1 MNAWA
6 NLHISGQ
13 PNTFLALG
21 VADAAACWSCQDFL
35 KAVRTGIEPTHP
47 SAEAHCAA
55 TGVLNA
61 VGPGYSAPAVKAE
74 AAELQGLSLD
84 AGSMAGFTAVSGV
97 DLTAG
102 SVTRPQQAA
111 APTTTT
117 AETVIELLEGGVV
130 VETAGR
136 RVVYTAE
143 PPDPAPKRRRP
154 GYKLPQIEAAPER
167 LALYRCRSLEI
178 LPDRLRS
185 ETAKH
190 AGASCGVVFLPYA
203 PGAARGLLGGLAL
216 VGHWLAFFCARGRLR
231 FVDGHRARGDRVV
244 ASLADY
250 AENASYSGEAR
261 YRLCE

>member
-1 MNAWA
+1 M
-6 NLHISGQ
+6 
-13 PNTFLALG
+13 
-21 VADAAACWSCQDFL
+21 
-35 KAVRTGIEPTHP
+35 RTDIEPTHP

-61 VGPGYSAPAVKAE
+61 VGPGYSEPAVEAE

-84 AGSMAGFTAVSGV
+84 AASMAGFTTVSGV

-117 AETVIELLEGGVV
+117 TETVIELLEDGVV

-143 PPDPAPKRRRP
+143 PPNPAPKRRRHRP
-154 GYKLPQIEAAPER
+154 PQTAPAPER
-167 LALYRCRSLEI
+167 LALHRCRSLEL

-203 PGAARGLLGGLAL
+203 PGAAPGLLGGLAL
-216 VGHWLAFFCARGRLR
+216 VGHWLAFFCAPGRLV

-250 AENASYSGEAR
+250 AVNPSYSGEAR

>member
-1 MNAWA
+1 M
-6 NLHISGQ
+6 
-13 PNTFLALG
+13 
-21 VADAAACWSCQDFL
+21 

-55 TGVLNA
+55 TGVLYA
-61 VGPGYSAPAVKAE
+61 VGPGYSEPAVKME
-74 AAELQGLSLD
+74 AELQGLSLD
-84 AGSMAGFTAVSGV
+84 AGSMAGFTAVSEV

-102 SVTRPQQAA
+102 SVNRPQQAA

-117 AETVIELLEGGVV
+117 TETVIELLEDGAV

-143 PPDPAPKRRRP
+143 AGPAPKRCRV
-154 GYKLPQIEAAPER
+154 GYKPPQTEAAPQR
-167 LALYRCRSLEI
+167 LALHRCRSLEL

-185 ETAKH
+185 DTAKH
-190 AGASCGVVFLPYA
+190 AGASCGLVFLPYA
-203 PGAARGLLGGLAL
+203 PSVATGQLGGLAL
-216 VGHWLAFFCARGRLR
+216 VGHWLAFFCAPGRLR

-244 ASLADY
+244 GSLEDY
-250 AENASYSGEAR
+250 AVNPSYSGEAR

>member
-1 MNAWA
+1 M
-6 NLHISGQ
+6 
-13 PNTFLALG
+13 
-21 VADAAACWSCQDFL
+21 
-35 KAVRTGIEPTHP
+35 RTGIEPTHP

-117 AETVIELLEGGVV
+117 TETVIELLEGGVV

-143 PPDPAPKRRRP
+143 PPDPAPKRRRA
-154 GYKLPQIEAAPER
+154 GYKPPQTEAAPER

-185 ETAKH
+185 DTAKH

-203 PGAARGLLGGLAL
+203 PDVAPGLLGGRAL
-216 VGHWLAFFCARGRLR
+216 VGHCCVAPAFFCAPGRLR